1 VGFLSVVDQS
11 VVTLDGLQGGVVAK
25 GDVILREVEVAIVEA
40 GSIESLVLSAGEFA
54 SVSPIRIYYY
64 FYYYYYTCMKFR

>member
-1 VGFLSVVDQS
+1 MIHRISFPIIFQS
-11 VVTLDGLQGGVVAK
+11 RK

-54 SVSPIRIYYY
+54 SVSPIREYY
-64 FYYYYYTCMKFR
+64 FKFVIIIIIILV